1 MSRIEWGT
9 KTQDRY
15 VSGVSRGVFY
25 DDSGKAHPWD
35 GLISITEK
43 PQTVEPTPV
52 YNSLGLKYDLH
63 GNVSEKKHSLVC
75 YTYPEAMDEY
85 LGMEYVDSIGAI
97 VDERPPRK
105 FNMSYRS
112 DHDGFYVI
120 HVLLG
125 QIATFGE
132 LAHTTDAQM
141 PGISNISM
149 NLEGTSHEV
158 YGTSHLMFD
167 SRNPITASVEPLL
180 YGARNMDADFSRFL
194 NADLDW
200 IPYVINYAPC
210 LEPDY
215 DSPVSLSDGTQAP
228 GVKGSSKWNLQNAIV
243 YWDEVWDK
251 PAIQSTASSEAEQAV
266 VGIPIGV
273 TPPTSLRFMATLQ
286 LRDPLLNNGVIL
298 PYGIGLSSHDPDS
311 DPDLDL
317 VFEETP
323 AGSGLYLPTGLT
335 EYPAGSGLYLPTGLT
350 ENPAGSG
357 QYHPTGHTPETG
369 VVYLTSQ
376 YSEQRLDITSM
387 VASDPILM
395 IYHGGQVGSSDL
407 LFEKTMATPQTFF
420 SGFFDRNSTPSS
432 RGERYRLVE
441 EGDTCYV
448 VYEQL
453 RYNVRDDV
461 TLEILSPDI
470 YQLTADERLLQNT
483 DDEFTFS
490 GPQATATSEDEFQLD
505 VE

>member
-167 SRNPITASVEPLL
+167 SRNPITASVESLL
-180 YGARNMDADFSRFL
+180 YGARNMDADFNKFL

-200 IPYVINYAPC
+200 IPHVINYAPC

-215 DSPVSLSDGTQAP
+215 LNPVTLGDDTQVP

-243 YWDEVWDK
+243 YWDEVWNK
-251 PAIQSTASSEAEQAV
+251 PAIQSTASSEAEQAI

-273 TPPTSLRFMATLQ
+273 AAPTSLRFMTTLQ
-286 LRDPLLNNGVIL
+286 LRDPRLNNSVIL
-298 PYGIGLSSHDPDS
+298 PYGIGLSS
-311 DPDLDL
+311 
-317 VFEETP
+317 
-323 AGSGLYLPTGLT
+323 
-335 EYPAGSGLYLPTGLT
+335 
-350 ENPAGSG
+350 
-357 QYHPTGHTPETG
+357 PETS
-369 VVYLTSQ
+369 VVDLTSQ
-376 YSEQRLDITSM
+376 YSEQRLDTTSMITSEPM
-387 VASDPILM
+387 LM

-420 SGFFDRNSTPSS
+420 SGFFDRNSTPNS

-453 RYNVRDDV
+453 RFNVRDDV
-461 TLEILSPDI
+461 TLEILNPDI